1 MVSDQIVTRCC
12 PVVNKETAKRRYLFF
27 PDIDGHD
34 VAMVSVT
41 RSAKNAPARRGE
53 RREEVE
59 HRVLAA
65 VDRLLAQGVAFTELP
80 VQRIATESDIARSTF
95 YRYFP
100 DKSQL
105 LIRMADIA
113 TDDLFRTAARWWGG
127 DQLSEAGAIDAM
139 RDMIAGFDKH
149 QLLLE
154 ALVEVASYDR
164 DVGRYWR
171 ARVDAF
177 VEMVRRR
184 LGELQLEGR
193 INENIDVHATAVVVT
208 AMVERVIAG
217 RHQISHGRL
226 AEALGRAIWLTIYG
240 DAPRST

>member
-1 MVSDQIVTRCC
+1 
-12 PVVNKETAKRRYLFF
+12 
-27 PDIDGHD
+27 
-34 VAMVSVT
+34 MVSVT
-41 RSAKNAPARRGE
+41 RSTKNSPARRGE

-59 HRVLAA
+59 HRVLTA

-105 LIRMADIA
+105 LIRMADLA
-113 TDDLFRTAARWWGG
+113 TDDLFRAAAQWWAGE
-127 DQLSEAGAIDAM
+127 QLSETGAIDAM
-139 RDMIAGFDKH
+139 RDMIAGFTKH
-149 QLLLE
+149 RLLLE

-164 DVGRYWR
+164 EVGRYWR
-171 ARVDAF
+171 SRVDAF

-184 LGELQLEGR
+184 LNELKEAGR
-193 INENIDVHATAVVVT
+193 INEEMDVHATAVIVT

-217 RHQISHGRL
+217 RHRISEGRL
-226 AEALGRAIWLTIYG
+226 AEALGRAIWLTI
-240 DAPRST
+240 